1 MPMSKKPAI
10 GIHMDGESIDFAIV
24 QGSNIIMRTEAMH
37 TRDYAS
43 PDEVLEEIG
52 QRLLELKNI
61 FPGVCAVGM
70 GLTGFTDYNKG
81 TVHSLSGVPEWHD
94 IPIRRIL
101 TEISGLP
108 AAIDNDAHCCAYA
121 EWKFGAGQGKRDLV
135 CLNLS
140 LGIGAGIIANGQ
152 FLRGSIGAAGE
163 IGQSSIDYRG
173 RIGHYGN
180 RGAIENYIGSATI
193 SRDALAQYAAVGITR
208 SLAQCSPKALTIAA
222 KEGCPTAL
230 LIWNKIAQRLACCM
244 VNCCYILNPSTFILS
259 GELSKVG
266 DPLLIPLHRYLRS
279 QLFFSHY
286 DALEIIPSLL
296 EEDAG
301 IIGAALIAR
310 DSLDSHYFE

>member
-1 MPMSKKPAI
+1 MPMRNKPVI

-24 QGSNIIMRTEAMH
+24 QDSNIIMRTEAIQ
-37 TRDYAS
+37 TSDYAS
-43 PDEVLEEIG
+43 PDAVLEEIG
-52 QRLLELKNI
+52 KRLLELKNI
-61 FPGVCAVGM
+61 IPGVCAVGM
-70 GLTGFTDYNKG
+70 GLTGFADYHAG
-81 TVHSLSGVPEWHD
+81 TVHSLIGAPGWHD

-121 EWKFGAGQGKRDLV
+121 EWKYGAGRGKKDLV
-135 CLNLS
+135 CLNFS
-140 LGIGAGIIANGQ
+140 RGIGAGIIANGQ

-163 IGQSSIDYRG
+163 IGQSSIDYCG

-193 SRDALAQYAAVGITR
+193 SRDARAYYAAAGITK
-208 SLAQCSPKALTIAA
+208 SLEQCSPKALALAA
-222 KEGCPTAL
+222 HEGCPTAQ
-230 LIWNKIAQRLACCM
+230 LIWDKVANQLASCM

-259 GELSKVG
+259 GELARIG
-266 DPLLIPLHRYLRS
+266 DPLIIPLHRYLRA

-286 DALEIIPSLL
+286 DALEIIPSQL

-301 IIGAALIAR
+301 IIGAALIAL
-310 DSLDSHYFE
+310 DSLVLDYNE